1 MRMRER
7 HKENKKSEN
16 NDLTEHRIIPGLS
29 RRRLLQGVA
38 GGGSA
43 ALLTGSTRA
52 ETMQLLSQEQVTG
65 PQDTAATETYM
76 VEMRDGTE
84 LGTDV
89 YLPDN
94 QDGPFPT
101 VLTRTPY
108 DKAGYE
114 EQGLFYSSEGY
125 ATIIQDVR
133 GKFTSEG
140 DFYPYRSE
148 GNAED
153 KDGYDTVEWAAEQ
166 SWSNGRVG
174 TFGGSYLGNSQW
186 LIAKNPE
193 LPPHLETMIPEFCAA
208 SYYGERSYIG
218 GAALL
223 AHNMDYFAG
232 LGLEAYKRDNPEL
245 ADEYTF
251 MDKAQESVMQHY
263 WDLPVKPYEPL
274 QRAGYEWLSDFHEHE
289 TYGDYWE
296 VQDITTAYDKIDIP
310 ILNLGG
316 WYDVYP
322 GPSRNYRGLRER
334 AATQAQKATELV
346 MGPYTHITPGRRA
359 QGELGGNAYLFPENS
374 TYDILKM
381 RLEWFNRHLKQ
392 GNSSQAEIPPVR
404 LYVPGLDEWIGASNF
419 PPSETQ
425 FTKYYLHSD
434 GEANAIN
441 NTTTDPGY
449 TGRLSTEPPSEEPSD
464 NYSYDPSDPVVTVG
478 GNITHWNGGVANRAT
493 AYQNRDD
500 ILVYETPTLEE
511 DVAIVGPIT
520 VTLYASTSAVDTDF
534 VAVLSDVPAPDPEA
548 LWVAAGA
555 RRGRI
560 GDVEADPRPQE
571 TYSEVEL
578 LEPEKVYAWKIAIWP
593 TARVFEQGHRIR
605 IDISSSNFPRINRN
619 LNTGEGLEGEEMVT
633 ADQTIYHDKDHPSHI
648 EMPVVPLNDLENMVI
663 DGPIP
668 SDQHY

>member
-1 MRMRER
+1 MGDREP
-7 HKENKKSEN
+7 EAEESEGPEQRGAGIK
-16 NDLTEHRIIPGLS
+16 DKLIPRTS
-29 RRRLLQGVA
+29 RRKFLQSTA
-38 GGGSA
+38 IGGSA
-43 ALLTGSTRA
+43 ALLSSQSIRA
-52 ETMQLLSQEQVTG
+52 MTEQQISEMKDKITK
-65 PQDTAATETYM
+65 ETYNA
-76 VEMRDGTE
+76 EMRDGTE
-84 LGTDV
+84 LAADV
-89 YLPDN
+89 YLPAN
-94 QDGPFPT
+94 KDGPFPT
-101 VLTRTPY
+101 VITRTPY
-108 DKAGYE
+108 DKSGYE
-114 EQGLFYSSEGY
+114 ETGLFYASEGY

-133 GKFTSEG
+133 GKFESEG

-148 GNAED
+148 GYAED

-166 SWSNGRVG
+166 PWSNGRVG

-186 LIAKNPE
+186 LMAKNDE
-193 LPPHLETMIPEFCAA
+193 LPPHLETMVPGFSAA
-208 SYYGERSYIG
+208 SYYGERSYVG

-223 AHNMDYFAG
+223 AHNIDYFQA
-232 LGLEAYKRDNPEL
+232 LGLEAYKRDNPDL

-251 MDKAQESVMQHY
+251 MDEAQESVMQLY
-263 WDLPVKPYEPL
+263 WDLPVHPYEPL

-289 TYGDYWE
+289 TYDDYWE
-296 VQDITTAYDKIDIP
+296 VQDITTEYDKIDIP
-310 ILNLGG
+310 VLNLGG

-322 GPSRNYRGLRER
+322 GPSRNYRGLRQE
-334 AATQAQKATELV
+334 AATNRAQEGVELV
-346 MGPYTHITPGRRA
+346 MGPYTHITPGERA

-374 TYDILKM
+374 TYELLKL

-392 GNSSQAEIPPVR
+392 KDSSYEEIPPVR
-404 LYVPGLDEWIGASNF
+404 LYVPGLDEWIGASDF

-434 GEANAIN
+434 GDANISN
-441 NTTTDPGY
+441 TTTTDPGY
-449 TGRLSTEPPSEEPSD
+449 AGRLSTESPENEPTD

-478 GNITHWNGGVANRAT
+478 GNITHWSGGVANRAT

-534 VAVLSDVPAPDPEA
+534 VVVLSDVDAPDPEA
-548 LWVAAGA
+548 LWVAAGV

-571 TYSEVEL
+571 TYSNIEL
-578 LEPEKVYAWKIAIWP
+578 LEPGEVYAWKIAIWP

-605 IDISSSNFPRINRN
+605 IDISSSNFPRFNRN
-619 LNTGEGLEGEEMVT
+619 LNTGEGLDGEEMVT
-633 ADQTIYHDKDHPSHI
+633 ADQTVYHDQDHPSHI
-648 EMPVVPLNDLENMVI
+648 EMPLVPLDDLENMII

-668 SDQHY
+668 NGES